1 MAYRDRVWGFTCG
14 ECRSHWRG
22 HFEIKK
28 ERVLTCES
36 CNAENTVG
44 AFNPAPNLPTHLY
57 IGHDRQYQVPL
68 YPVPPES
75 PSEEWAQPYSTR
87 SVLYQLSRELHDC
100 NYSPSVRGRTMGETV
115 FHDLCW
121 LEDERAGPSPCH
133 VMSGFTRG
141 EETCNLWTKIANL
154 CQTEPERRFLWHYLR
169 LVKNREFPM
178 LIPQA
183 RLGIGERQR
192 VDFVVFVPL
201 QRWKYDWLVVELD
214 RSHTQDRADADR
226 NRELEI
232 VAKGYRVVRCV
243 GQGEKGY
250 YADLCNLVERIDAG
264 MKRAASDP
272 WSVAVDVPVIKS
284 VPASSPF

>member
-1 MAYRDRVWGFTCG
+1 MGYRDTVWCYTCG
-14 ECRSHWRG
+14 ECRDRWRYDS
-22 HFEIKK
+22 EPRKRIL
-28 ERVLTCES
+28 RCRS
-36 CNAENTVG
+36 CGAENTVRVLDLV
-44 AFNPAPNLPTHLY
+44 PNLETRLY
-57 IGHDRQYQVPL
+57 IGHDWQNQVPL
-68 YPVPPES
+68 FPVPPEN

-87 SVLYQLSRELHDC
+87 SVLYQLSRELHEC
-100 NYSPSVRGRTMGETV
+100 RYSPSVRGQTLGETI
-115 FHDLCW
+115 FHDFCW
-121 LEDERAGPSPCH
+121 YDDNDEHPEPCH

-141 EETCNLWTKIANL
+141 AEGCNLWTKIANL
-154 CQTEPERRFLWHYLR
+154 CQTEPERRFLWHYLK

-183 RLGIGERQR
+183 RLGIGERPR

-232 VAKGYRVVRCV
+232 VAKGYRVFRCV

-250 YADLCNLVERIDAG
+250 YTDLCKLVEHIDAG
-264 MKRAASDP
+264 MKRGGSDP
-272 WSVAVDVPVIKS
+272 WSVAVDLPVIKTEAA
-284 VPASSPF
+284 PPQPF